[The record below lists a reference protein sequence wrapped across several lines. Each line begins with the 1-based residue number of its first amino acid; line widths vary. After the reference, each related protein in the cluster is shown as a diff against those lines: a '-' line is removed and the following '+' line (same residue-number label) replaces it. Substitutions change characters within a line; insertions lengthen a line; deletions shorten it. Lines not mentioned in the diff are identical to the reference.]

1 MAYRITYTDKGSI
14 VDCSDSFNMLD
25 IHEANGILHGHA
37 RFDEHTY
44 QIWNLLNADMSQITE
59 DEMNEPAATD
69 CAAEKSVPK
78 MKVALVVRDAYAVK
92 LCEFYKKTIAKF
104 GSKWECQLFDSM
116 NDAQD
121 WVVS

>member
-14 VDCSDSFNMLD
+14 VDCSGTLNMQD
-25 IHEANGILHGHA
+25 VHEANGILHGHA

-59 DEMNEPAATD
+59 YEMNEPAAID
-69 CAAEKSVPK
+69 CAAEKSVAQ
-78 MKVALVVRDAYAVK
+78 MKVALVVQNDYAVK
-92 LCEFYKKTIAKF
+92 LCEYYKKTITEF
-104 GSKWECQLFDSM
+104 GSKWKCQLFDSM
-116 NDAQD
+116 DDAQL